1 MKFNISRNDF
11 YKTLQKVINV
21 IPSKSTSDILY
32 NVLLIVENGRLQIV
46 ATDLEITQVAWVNCA
61 VEEDGA
67 IVLLGKLL
75 ADIIREMPEIN
86 LTFTAD
92 VNHKVII
99 ESKIGEYKLSGQSRN
114 EFPSV
119 PIVESEQTIS
129 LENKQLK
136 RMIEKTLFACSTDT
150 LRPGL
155 TGVYSQI
162 METEFRMVSTDGHRL
177 AKIINENFSSP
188 GFTLNLII
196 PSKALNFVG
205 RNLPEKGSQKIT
217 FSQNH
222 ILFELPDTNIYS
234 RIIEDPYPDYER
246 VIPVELNKEIV
257 VNKTDFMASVKRVSL
272 FSNPITAQI
281 RLSVTRD
288 KMVIYAQDIDF
299 GGEANEELSCKYD
312 SDDTLEIA
320 YNANFLLDI
329 LRHLDTDDV
338 HIRLEDA
345 DGPGLIFPD
354 KQQEKENLL
363 MLLMPI
369 RLNN

>member
-1 MKFNISRNDF
+1 MKLKISRNDF

-32 NVLLIVENGRLQIV
+32 NVLLIAEKGRLQII
-46 ATDLEITQVAWVNCA
+46 ATDLEITQVAWISCE
-61 VEEDGA
+61 VEEEGS

-75 ADIIREMPEIN
+75 ADIIREMPDIN
-86 LTFTAD
+86 LSFTAD
-92 VNHKVII
+92 ANHKVII

-119 PIVESEQTIS
+119 PIVESEQSIS
-129 LENKQLK
+129 LENAKFK
-136 RMIEKTLFACSTDT
+136 RMIEKTLFACSSDT

-162 METEFRMVSTDGHRL
+162 LENEFRMVSTDGHRL
-177 AKIINENFSSP
+177 VKIINEDFSNP

-196 PSKALNFVG
+196 PAKALNFVA
-205 RNLPEKGSQKIT
+205 RNLQEKGKQKIT
-217 FSQNH
+217 FSKNH

-234 RIIEDPYPDYER
+234 RIIDDPYPDYER
-246 VIPVELNKEIV
+246 VIPVEHNKEII
-257 VNKTDFMASVKRVSL
+257 VNKAEFMASVKRVSL
-272 FSNPITAQI
+272 FSNPITSQI
-281 RLSVTRD
+281 RLSVSKD
-288 KMVIYAQDIDF
+288 KIVIYAQDIDF
-299 GGEANEELSCKYD
+299 GGEANEELGCKYD
-312 SDDTLEIA
+312 DDENLEIA

-329 LRHLDTDDV
+329 LRHLETEEV
-338 HIRLEDA
+338 RIEMEDA

-354 KQQEKENLL
+354 TQKEKENLL

-369 RLNN
+369 RMNN

>member
-1 MKFNISRNDF
+1 MKLNISRNDF

-32 NVLLIVENGRLQIV
+32 NVLLIAENGRLQIV
-46 ATDLEITQVAWVNCA
+46 ATDLEITQVAWVNCS

-114 EFPSV
+114 EFPGV
-119 PIVESEQTIS
+119 PIVESEKSIS

-155 TGVYSQI
+155 TGVYTQI
-162 METEFRMVSTDGHRL
+162 MENEFRMVSTDGHRL
-177 AKIINENFSSP
+177 VKIINENFSP
-188 GFTLNLII
+188 QGFTLNLII

-222 ILFELPDTNIYS
+222 ILFELPDT
-234 RIIEDPYPDYER
+234 
-246 VIPVELNKEIV
+246 
-257 VNKTDFMASVKRVSL
+257 TF
-272 FSNPITAQI
+272 TA
-281 RLSVTRD
+281 V
-288 KMVIYAQDIDF
+288 
-299 GGEANEELSCKYD
+299 
-312 SDDTLEIA
+312 
-320 YNANFLLDI
+320 
-329 LRHLDTDDV
+329 
-338 HIRLEDA
+338 
-345 DGPGLIFPD
+345 
-354 KQQEKENLL
+354 
-363 MLLMPI
+363 
-369 RLNN
+369 